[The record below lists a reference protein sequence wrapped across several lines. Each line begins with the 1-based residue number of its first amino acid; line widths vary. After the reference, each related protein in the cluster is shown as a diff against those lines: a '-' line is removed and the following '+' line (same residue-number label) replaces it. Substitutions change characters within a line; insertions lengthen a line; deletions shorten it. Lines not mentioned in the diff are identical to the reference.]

1 MVVDPK
7 DATDALPQTY
17 QLSIEVAAPI
27 CVCIGRLGTFIFQ
40 AGIYVYTGSAR
51 KNMDARLKRH
61 FSKEKK
67 MHWHIDYLLAAPGV
81 SVLKVVRLQESE
93 CEANQRTIGEVPVIG
108 FGASDCISGCGSHL
122 KRLRGTA
129 LNGAH
134 SDC

>member
-1 MVVDPK
+1 MAVDPK
-7 DATDALPQTY
+7 DAADGLPQTY

-27 CVCIGRLGTFIFQ
+27 SVCIGRLGTFIFQ

-81 SVLKVVRLQESE
+81 IDP
-93 CEANQRTIGEVPVIG
+93 A
-108 FGASDCISGCGSHL
+108 
-122 KRLRGTA
+122 
-129 LNGAH
+129 
-134 SDC
+134 